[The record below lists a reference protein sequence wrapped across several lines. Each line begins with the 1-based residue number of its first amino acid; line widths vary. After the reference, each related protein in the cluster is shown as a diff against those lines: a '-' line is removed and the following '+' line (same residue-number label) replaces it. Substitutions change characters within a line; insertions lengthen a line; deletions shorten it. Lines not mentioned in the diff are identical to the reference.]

1 MGHLYK
7 GGMWFKKKANISGY
21 TPNTAIDGIDWR
33 TNGNGNNWSV
43 SYTLPSAAD
52 ANNYFYVPAL
62 GIYYSGQLNFV
73 GDLGFYWS
81 SSAYPGNTSYAYNLN
96 FNSSTIYVGSN
107 RSDNGF
113 RVEPSFK

>member
-1 MGHLYK
+1 
-7 GGMWFKKKANISGY
+7 MWFKKKANISEY
-21 TPNTAIDGIDWR
+21 NPNTAVDGTDWR
-33 TNGNGNNWSV
+33 TTSKSKSWSV
-43 SYTLPSAAD
+43 PKTLPSIAD
-52 ANNYFYVPAL
+52 AGNYFYPAAL

>member
-1 MGHLYK
+1 
-7 GGMWFKKKANISGY
+7 MWFKKKSVLQAEGNYNS
-21 TPNTAIDGIDWR
+21 NTAVDGTDWR
-33 TNGNGNNWSV
+33 TNRNGDSWSI
-43 SYTLPSAAD
+43 SQTLPDAAD
-52 ANNYFYVPAL
+52 AGNYFYLAAL

-81 SSAYPGNTSYAYNLN
+81 SSAYPGNTSYAYSLN
-96 FNSSTIYVGSN
+96 FNSSTIDVGSN

>member
-7 GGMWFKKKANISGY
+7 GGMWFKKKANISEY
-21 TPNTAIDGIDWR
+21 NPNTAVDGTDWR
-33 TNGNGNNWSV
+33 TTSKSKSWSV
-43 SYTLPSAAD
+43 PKTLPSVAD
-52 ANNYFYVPAL
+52 AGNYFYPAAL

-81 SSAYPGNTSYAYNLN
+81 SSAYPGNTSYAYSLN

-107 RSDNGF
+107 RSDNGY
-113 RVEPSFK
+113 RVEPTFK

>member
-7 GGMWFKKKANISGY
+7 GGMWFKKTANISEY
-21 TPNTAIDGIDWR
+21 NPNTAVDGTDWR
-33 TNGNGNNWSV
+33 TTGNSQSWSV
-43 SYTLPSAAD
+43 SQTLLSAAD
-52 ANNYFYVPAL
+52 TGNYFYLPAL
-62 GIYYSGQLNFV
+62 GNYYSGQLNFV

-81 SSAYPGNTSYAYNLN
+81 SSAYPGNTGYAYSLN

-113 RVEPSFK
+113 RVEPTFE

>member
-1 MGHLYK
+1 
-7 GGMWFKKKANISGY
+7 MWFKKKANISEY
-21 TPNTAIDGIDWR
+21 NPNTAVDGTDWR
-33 TNGNGNNWSV
+33 TTSKSWSV
-43 SYTLPSAAD
+43 PKTLPSVAD
-52 ANNYFYVPAL
+52 AGNYFYPAAL

>member
-1 MGHLYK
+1 
-7 GGMWFKKKANISGY
+7 MWFKKKANISGY

-81 SSAYPGNTSYAYNLN
+81 SSAYPGNTSYAYSLN

>member
-1 MGHLYK
+1 
-7 GGMWFKKKANISGY
+7 MWFKKKANISEY
-21 TPNTAIDGIDWR
+21 NPNTAVDRTDWR
-33 TNGNGNNWSV
+33 TTSKSKSWSV
-43 SYTLPSAAD
+43 PKTLPSIAD
-52 ANNYFYVPAL
+52 AGNYFYPAAL

-81 SSAYPGNTSYAYNLN
+81 SSAYPGNTSYAYSLN
-96 FNSSTIYVGSN
+96 FNSSTIDVGSN